1 MTPTTETP
9 DQPETIDMMGYEDQ
23 VGMTGTGENESPAK
37 APTSA
42 PQDVQALI
50 NATVKE
56 VTVDPKTGKYIYPE
70 DIDPVLKAAVA
81 ATKSYR
87 DNQSGFTKSQ
97 QSLKETEAEVTALR
111 EKLAKYTSKSL
122 ELSPEDRQTLDNL
135 KATNPEAWREELNKL
150 ETQSKQAIQEELD
163 ASTEEARTKA
173 SGEYE
178 LERRYKYLEDFNKGR
193 DTQITPEMLDT
204 DVPPRITNKLGDGT
218 LSFEEYL
225 DEVAVFLNT
234 AKTVATEPDTTT
246 TDLNKV
252 NGSTNPSESAQEKQG
267 VLDYSGMTF

>member
-1 MTPTTETP
+1 MTPTTDTP
-9 DQPETIDMMGYEDQ
+9 DQPETIDMMGYETQ
-23 VGMTGTGENESPAK
+23 VETQEEPAK

-50 NATVKE
+50 NNTVKE
-56 VTVDPKTGKYIYPE
+56 VTVDPKTGKYVYPE
-70 DIDPVLKAAVA
+70 GIDPVLKAAVA

-163 ASTEEARTKA
+163 ASTEEARTQA

-178 LERRYKYLEDFNKGR
+178 LE
-193 DTQITPEMLDT
+193 
-204 DVPPRITNKLGDGT
+204 
-218 LSFEEYL
+218 
-225 DEVAVFLNT
+225 
-234 AKTVATEPDTTT
+234 
-246 TDLNKV
+246 
-252 NGSTNPSESAQEKQG
+252 
-267 VLDYSGMTF
+267 